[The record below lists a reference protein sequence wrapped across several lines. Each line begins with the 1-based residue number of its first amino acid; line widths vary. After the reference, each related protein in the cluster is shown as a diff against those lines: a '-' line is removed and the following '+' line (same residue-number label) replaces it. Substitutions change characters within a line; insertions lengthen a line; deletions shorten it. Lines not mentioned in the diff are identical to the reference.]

1 MQNQQLQNEGSNDLG
16 FMDGNSFLSVTSNA
30 SKRMSM
36 MGGKRMNDIKRSL
49 NTMIHKGTSA
59 RDSMLFLD
67 DPAVMSI
74 CSISSISSMSNF
86 DIIAKKKHKL

>member
-1 MQNQQLQNEGSNDLG
+1 MQSQQPHNDANNEHG

-36 MGGKRMNDIKRSL
+36 IGGKRMNDIKRSL

-59 RDSMLFLD
+59 RDSMLFLE
-67 DPAVMSI
+67 DPAVTYTQCFPMVEKTHH
-74 CSISSISSMSNF
+74 F
-86 DIIAKKKHKL
+86 VLL